1 MSEEVHPLVTLL
13 TERMKTH
20 PEEFDPVFDE
30 AVASSDI
37 RYRWAR
43 ALEEI
48 KHHGS
53 VADRAAITVATRDV
67 RLDKAHQW
75 ALDELM
81 NGDDR
86 RATEKRDREAYK
98 AQMHANQRNI
108 YAQQAMSL
116 SQQSAVQLRGQL
128 TGATAVSPTLPQPPT
143 AWTSTRTTSLQL
155 GNETLDESTISKIKK
170 MLGI

>member
-86 RATEKRDREAYK
+86 RATEKRDREVYK
-98 AQMHANQRNI
+98 AQMHANQRNT
-108 YAQQAMSL
+108 YAQQAM
-116 SQQSAVQLRGQL
+116 QLQNYAQL
-128 TGATAVSPTLPQPPT
+128 TGATAVSPTLSQPPT
-143 AWTSTRTTSLQL
+143 TWTSTRATSLKI
-155 GNETLDESTISKIKK
+155 GDETLDESTISKIKK
-170 MLGI
+170 ILGI